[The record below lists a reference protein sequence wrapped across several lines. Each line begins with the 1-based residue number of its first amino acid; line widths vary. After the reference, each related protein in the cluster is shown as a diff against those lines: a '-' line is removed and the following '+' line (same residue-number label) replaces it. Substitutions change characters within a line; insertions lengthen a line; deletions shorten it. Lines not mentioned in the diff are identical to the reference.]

1 MELTATALLRANLET
16 ISPKNEVEWR
26 TQRALLDIAERQL
39 EMAEAIK
46 KLADDGRSL
55 RTMVERAVHR

>member
-26 TQRALLDIAERQL
+26 TQRALLDIAERQV
-39 EMAEAIK
+39 EIAGAIK
-46 KLADDGRSL
+46 KLAEDGRLL
-55 RTMVERAVHR
+55 RKMVERVAHR